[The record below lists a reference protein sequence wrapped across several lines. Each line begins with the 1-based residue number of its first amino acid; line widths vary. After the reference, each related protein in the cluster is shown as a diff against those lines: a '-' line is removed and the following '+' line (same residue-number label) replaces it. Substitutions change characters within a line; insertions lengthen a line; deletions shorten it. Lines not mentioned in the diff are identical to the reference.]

1 MNLSGCYHYISM
13 ILQIAPL
20 TDQISV
26 LGGIV
31 VQIADV
37 ACQKK
42 CPAMVKEGLI
52 RFQKLIGELAS
63 VYQRLYS
70 RCLENSYN
78 VASVSRPLTTLR
90 RNYTVNRLPKIQTEV
105 EFSELMS
112 EHFVGFPLSG
122 GTRNY
127 AHGGKGPFRTSN

>member
-37 ACQKK
+37 ACQK
-42 CPAMVKEGLI
+42 
-52 RFQKLIGELAS
+52 LIGELAS

-78 VASVSRPLTTLR
+78 LASASRPLTTVR
-90 RNYTVNRLPKIQTEV
+90 RNYTVNRLPKIQTEA

-112 EHFVGFPLSG
+112 EYFVGFPLSG

>member
-1 MNLSGCYHYISM
+1 M

-31 VQIADV
+31 VPIADV
-37 ACQKK
+37 GCQKK
-42 CPAMVKEGLI
+42 CPAMVKVGLS

-63 VYQRLYS
+63 VYHRYYS

-78 VASVSRPLTTLR
+78 LASVSRPLTTLR
-90 RNYTVNRLPKIQTEV
+90 RNYTVNRLPKIQTDT